1 MKLFNSAL
9 CGLVLLSIASFAQA
23 DIAVIVAKDSGLT
36 ASGDQIPRI
45 FLGKLKN
52 FDSGE
57 VATPIYAQDENPSH
71 KEFNSKVLKKSA
83 GQLKAYWSK
92 LLFSGKGAPP
102 KEFASDADIINA
114 VVANKGTIGYISAAS
129 VTDGVTVIGTY

>member
-1 MKLFNSAL
+1 MKLFNSTL
-9 CGLVLLSIASFAQA
+9 CGLILLSVTSFAHA
-23 DIAVIVAKDSGLT
+23 EIAVIVSKDSGAT
-36 ASGDQIPRI
+36 ASTDQIPRI

-52 FDSGE
+52 FDNGE

-92 LLFSGKGAPP
+92 LLFSGKGSPP
-102 KEFASDADIINA
+102 KEFSSDADVINE
-114 VVANKGTIGYISAAS
+114 VIANKGTIGYISAAS
-129 VTDGVTVIGTY
+129 VTDDVTVIGTY